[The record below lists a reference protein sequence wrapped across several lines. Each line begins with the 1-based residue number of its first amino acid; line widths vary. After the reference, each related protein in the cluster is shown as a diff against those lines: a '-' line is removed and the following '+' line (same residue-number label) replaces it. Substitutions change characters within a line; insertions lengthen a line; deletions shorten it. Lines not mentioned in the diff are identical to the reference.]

1 MKKRTI
7 IIIIV
12 VALVLAGSVYGMV
25 SARQRSMVSTS
36 DLLTYQIG
44 YGDLSAVVD
53 ETGEVNADQSATLFW
68 ETTGVVEGVSV
79 SLGDNVSEGQ
89 VLAEL
94 REGSLSQAYFLSQQ
108 DLINATR
115 ALEDLYEN
123 AADTAAKAQSA
134 VALARDQ
141 LDTAEYQ
148 HILNQPGNRYSPEE
162 LKSAKARLVITK
174 KQLDSKQNRYD
185 NAGGAVDKAQ
195 AQILLTNAINQYQQA
210 KWYVNWL
217 QQGADEIEM
226 AILDANVAVA
236 LANLGSAER
245 QYDKVKD
252 GPDPDEIKMAEARI
266 AGAQA
271 SLDAVFI
278 TAPFDGVIT
287 AVEVLPGDLVAPN
300 SLAFR
305 IDNLNNL
312 LVDVAVSEVDINQ
325 ISVGQPVTLAFD
337 AILGKEYQGEVVS
350 VSPVGILQQGLVSF
364 EVTIKVLDAD
374 EEVRPGLTAAVQIVV
389 RQVEDALLIPNR
401 AVRWVNGE
409 QVVYVSTTGEA
420 PTLEDLNRTP
430 VTLGASSDEFSELLE
445 GELGDG
451 DFLVLNP
458 PSVSIFDEMESGMGS
473 GMGPG
478 MGPPGGIH

>member
-7 IIIIV
+7 IIIVV
-12 VALVLAGSVYGMV
+12 VALVLAGSVYGIV
-25 SARQRSMVSTS
+25 SARQRSLATTS
-36 DLLTYQIG
+36 DLQTHQIG

-53 ETGEVNADQSATLFW
+53 ETGEVHADQSATLFW
-68 ETTGVVEGVSV
+68 KTTGVVEDVSV
-79 SLGDNVSEGQ
+79 SLGDAVSADQ
-89 VLAEL
+89 VLAGL

-115 ALEDLYEN
+115 ALEDMYEN
-123 AADTAAKAQSA
+123 AAATAAQAQSA
-134 VALARDQ
+134 VAQARDQ
-141 LDTAEYQ
+141 LDGADYRWL
-148 HILNQPGNRYSPEE
+148 LNQPGNRYTPEE
-162 LKSAKARLVITK
+162 LAAAKAKLVIAE
-174 KQLDSKQNRYD
+174 KQLASKRDRYE
-185 NAGGAVDKAQ
+185 NAAGAIDKAQ
-195 AQILLTNAINQYQQA
+195 AQILLTSAINQYQQA
-210 KWYVNWL
+210 SWYVNWL
-217 QQGADEIEM
+217 KDGADEIDM

-236 LANLGSAER
+236 LASLESAER

-252 GPDPDEIKMAEARI
+252 GPDADEIKMAEARI

-271 SLDAVFI
+271 SLDTAFI

-325 ISVGQPVTLAFD
+325 INIGQPATLAFD

-409 QVVYVSTTGEA
+409 QVVYVSTAGEG
-420 PTLEDLNRTP
+420 PSLENLERIP
-430 VTLGASSDEFSELLE
+430 VTLGASSDEFSEIIEADLE
-445 GELGDG
+445 DG
-451 DFLVLNP
+451 DYIVLTP
-458 PSVSIFDEMESGMGS
+458 PSVSIFDEMESGG
-473 GMGPG
+473 GPG
-478 MGPPGGIH
+478 MGPPGAIH